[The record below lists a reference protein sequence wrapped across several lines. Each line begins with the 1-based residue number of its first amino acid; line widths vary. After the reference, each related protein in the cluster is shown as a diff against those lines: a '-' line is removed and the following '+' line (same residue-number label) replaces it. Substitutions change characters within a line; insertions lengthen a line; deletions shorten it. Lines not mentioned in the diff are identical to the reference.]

1 MELASLLKAA
11 KHIKKGISS
20 EEPFLISADI
30 SGAGILLLYASFESV
45 FAWNLATLM
54 IKRSCVPSPMS
65 PFSS

>member
-11 KHIKKGISS
+11 NHIKKGISS
-20 EEPFLISADI
+20 EVPFSISADVLLT
-30 SGAGILLLYASFESV
+30 GILSLYTSFESV

-54 IKRSCVPSPMS
+54 MKRSCMPSPIS